1 MTVDKIYTDRGKSWE
16 MKNSWWILLTF
27 VPFGIISFIAF
38 LYTGSKVKNQRW
50 RVYGFVYLAVLIIAF
65 ATAVTGIGAA
75 VALTLWIVTIIHA
88 FKIRPAY
95 LVQLDVLKNNEQ
107 QMANQ
112 EITKLRE
119 EAEAKFKVDRQAKN
133 QPPQPKVNNEEAS
146 VSKPQNQVVPPKVEE
161 SIPFEKEVR
170 KIDINTAGESEIAAI
185 PAIGIILAKKVVKK
199 RQDLGGFQSFEQFS
213 EIMELKGHTIEKVKQ
228 SVTFSMVEETNV
240 SMSGRM
246 IDF

>member
-1 MTVDKIYTDRGKSWE
+1 MAKIYTDRGKTWE
-16 MKNSWWILLTF
+16 IANSWWILLTF
-27 VPFGIISFIAF
+27 APFGIMSFIAF

-50 RVYGFVYLAVLIIAF
+50 RVYGFVYLAVLMIAF
-65 ATAVTGIGAA
+65 TIAATGIGAA

-95 LVQLDVLKNNEQ
+95 LVQLDVLKSNNQE
-107 QMANQ
+107 MTNQ
-112 EITKLRE
+112 EISKLRE
-119 EAEAKFKVDRQAKN
+119 EAEAKFKVNRQAKN
-133 QPPQPKVNNEEAS
+133 QPPQPKIKNEQVS
-146 VSKPQNQVVPPKVEE
+146 VSKPQGQVLPPKAEE
-161 SIPFEKEVR
+161 SVPFEKEVR
-170 KIDINTAGESEIAAI
+170 KIDINTAAESEIAAI

-213 EIMELKGHTIEKVKQ
+213 EVMELKGHTIEKVKQ

>member
-1 MTVDKIYTDRGKSWE
+1 MDKIYTDRGKSWE
-16 MKNSWWILLTF
+16 MKNSWWVLLTF

-50 RVYGFVYLAVLIIAF
+50 RLYGFVYLAVLIIAF
-65 ATAVTGIGAA
+65 AIAVTGIGAA

-119 EAEAKFKVDRQAKN
+119 EAEAKFKVDRQAKTN
-133 QPPQPKVNNEEAS
+133 HLNLKLIMKKLLL
-146 VSKPQNQVVPPKVEE
+146 VSL
-161 SIPFEKEVR
+161 
-170 KIDINTAGESEIAAI
+170 KIKWFHQRWRNLS
-185 PAIGIILAKKVVKK
+185 PLK
-199 RQDLGGFQSFEQFS
+199 RG
-213 EIMELKGHTIEKVKQ
+213 
-228 SVTFSMVEETNV
+228 
-240 SMSGRM
+240 
-246 IDF
+246 